1 LIQRDQRLPAK
12 NTAATNPAYIA
23 PCAPMYCEPAP
34 DFVAVA
40 AASWLED
47 DDGPAAVTVAFTVV
61 PVVEFP
67 YTPVAEIV
75 AECEDE
81 VEVIVEFADELADA
95 ELEGVGSGIP
105 LYKRA

>member
-1 LIQRDQRLPAK
+1 
-12 NTAATNPAYIA
+12 
-23 PCAPMYCEPAP
+23 MYCEPAP

-95 ELEGVGSGIP
+95 ELEGVGNGIP